1 MKGIAVATKLFG
13 RSSKSYQVIQT
24 MVFADKA
31 VQWLV
36 QSPPNSEDSEPFC
49 VERLYVRPISARVC
63 EGHPLEVSW
72 QL

>member
-13 RSSKSYQVIQT
+13 HSSKSYQVIQT

-36 QSPPNSEDSEPFC
+36 PSPPNSEDSEPFC
-49 VERLYVRPISARVC
+49 VELLYVRPISAWVC
-63 EGHPLEVSW
+63 EGHPFKVSW